1 MAAAKKKYRVLVM
14 EQEDDLRHWLG
25 RLLAQTEGFEVVG
38 FLGKDAELAR
48 EARRLSPHLI
58 LLDSHSASR
67 LAPGTLASLRR
78 DLPGVY
84 VVLMDLEEGPGYER
98 LAQKAGAD
106 GFLSK
111 ARVPESLDRLRTQLA
126 GRKA

>member
-1 MAAAKKKYRVLVM
+1 MPGGKGRFKVLVM

-25 RLLAQTEGFEVVG
+25 RLLAQTAGFEVVG
-38 FLGKDAELAR
+38 FLGKDAELAS

-58 LLDSHSASR
+58 LLDTHSASR
-67 LAPGTLASLRR
+67 LAPGALARLRQEV
-78 DLPGVY
+78 PGIY